1 MVTSSTSPISPAAIR
16 ARIARKAGIET
27 AVEAGQERHARGLHH
42 PISSRIRSD
51 DMSTGFSQKIA
62 LPAFALFSI
71 RSKCVSVGVPITT
84 ASMSG
89 LAMISSE
96 RHHPRARFFGKRVG
110 RRGKRIGD
118 GGHPRTID
126 MR

>member
-1 MVTSSTSPISPAAIR
+1 MQ
-16 ARIARKAGIET
+16 ARM
-27 AVEAGQERHARGLHH
+27 
-42 PISSRIRSD
+42 RSD

-62 LPAFALFSI
+62 LPAFALAWI

-96 RHHPRARFFGKRVG
+96 LITGASVSRPSALAAVGNASATAATRAPSTWLTLRACTWPMRPQPRIPILSMCVRSYC
-110 RRGKRIGD
+110 RG
-118 GGHPRTID
+118 
-126 MR
+126 